1 MGLIRVFVY
10 GTLKPG
16 ECNFDLYCA
25 GRVVQMQPA
34 IAYGTLFDLPFG
46 YPAMT
51 GGDRP
56 VYGYLLGFS
65 DPAILIALD
74 ELEDFDPCR
83 PADCNEYVRV
93 KQAVFDLEGRSLGE
107 AWVYLMQPELVERA
121 GGVLLLQGKWTA
133 IRELT

>member
-1 MGLIRVFVY
+1 MERIRVFVY
-10 GTLKPG
+10 GTLQPG

-34 IAYGTLFDLPFG
+34 ISYGTLFDLPFG

-51 GGDRP
+51 VGNRP
-56 VYGYLLGFS
+56 VYGYLLWFS
-65 DPAILIALD
+65 DPAVLVALD

-83 PADCNEYVRV
+83 PADRNEYVRV
-93 KQAVFDLEGRSLGE
+93 EQAVFDLEGRSLGD
-107 AWVYLMQPELVERA
+107 AWVYLMQPKLVERV
-121 GGVLLLQGKWTA
+121 GGIRLPQGKWTA